1 MLVIIVTLFIIYLIY
16 TYNKHIITCHKWNI
30 SLYIIITVITSLCL
44 LKEFMKFFGYAKENA
59 FLWSIYLPFSL
70 NLSYLYLNTI
80 CFRQKKIINIILWIK
95 SIVCTI
101 LLITCI
107 NAYHENYICV
117 LPQDVLLI
125 NLKFST
131 VIFILMVS
139 SFFWLYGE
147 ILFCRLETFA
157 YQVYEVILILTPF
170 FMFFI
175 LEISSNPNIWEIG
188 LFNTILNIIIM
199 MFLEII
205 ILNLFKNRAYG
216 FYLLYFF
223 VLVLGITNYF
233 VVKFRNIPIAII
245 DILAIK
251 TALSVSS
258 QYQYHLTDGITTAL
272 IITFLLISLI
282 SSFNRLSITNKI
294 ISKKELIIRKAFSVI
309 ILVIGIWGIRTT
321 DLEKSYAIN
330 VDFWNPSATYNNS
343 GFAIGFI
350 TFLQRMVVARPEE
363 YSKQLA
369 SDLLKRSSK
378 ERIVVDMPQPTI
390 IVIMNET
397 FSDLSVLGP
406 LECTE
411 GHLKNLYSVKN
422 DANTLEYGYN
432 YVSTRGGGT
441 STTEF
446 EFLTGNSMSNLP
458 GSNPY
463 AQFSFAK
470 IPSIIQNV
478 KFQGYRTIAMHPEN
492 PNNWRRK
499 SVYKDMGFDEFL
511 SNKDFQGYET
521 TIYDRISDLGNYKK
535 LIDIYENQ
543 IQPSFIFNVTMQ
555 NHGGYD
561 INAINESERVSIDD
575 RYMQYSDV
583 QAYESLINDS
593 DEALGYLMNYF
604 NKVKEPVIICFFGD
618 HQPSL
623 NNEFESNLVDFGKKY
638 NDSDISVQE
647 KYFAVPYF
655 IWSNCNV
662 KDIIAKNN
670 LDGINITSTNYLGCQ
685 VQYYAGLNLSDY
697 GNFLLDQ
704 KQQIPALNFIGYF
717 GDDNQW
723 YSLADESSFSKQINK
738 YQIIQYNV
746 MFDKKKN
753 IELFR

>member
-1 MLVIIVTLFIIYLIY
+1 MLVILVTLFIIYLIY
-16 TYNKHIITCHKWNI
+16 TKNKHKITCSKWNI
-30 SLYIIITVITSLCL
+30 ALYIIISVFTSLCL
-44 LKEFMKFFGYAKENA
+44 LKAFMKYFGYTNETA

-70 NLSYLYLNTI
+70 NLSYLYFNTI
-80 CFRQKKIINIILWIK
+80 CFRKINIVNIILWIK

-107 NAYHENYICV
+107 NAYQKNYICV
-117 LPQDVLLI
+117 FNPDVPFGHFMFSIAIFTLI
-125 NLKFST
+125 
-131 VIFILMVS
+131 VS
-139 SFFWLYGE
+139 SFFLLYGE
-147 ILFCRLETFA
+147 ILFHRLETFA
-157 YQVYEVILILTPF
+157 YQVYEIILILTPL
-170 FMFFI
+170 FMFLV

-188 LFNTILNIIIM
+188 LFNTILNILIM

-216 FYLLYFF
+216 FYLLYIF
-223 VLVLGITNYF
+223 VLVIGITNYY
-233 VVKFRNIPIAII
+233 VVKFRNTPIMIM

-272 IITFLLISLI
+272 IVTFLLISLI

-294 ISKKELIIRKAFSVI
+294 NTKKEVIIRRFLSALV
-309 ILVIGIWGIRTT
+309 LVICFFWIRTT
-321 DLEKSYAIN
+321 DIEKSYAIK
-330 VDFWNPSATYNNS
+330 VDFWNPSVTYNNS
-343 GFAIGFI
+343 GFATAFI
-350 TFLQRMVVARPEE
+350 AFLQKQIVTKPED
-363 YSKQLA
+363 YSNQLA
-369 SDLLKRSSK
+369 SDLLKKSSK
-378 ERIVVDMPQPTI
+378 ERIVADIPQPNI

-411 GHLKNLYSVKN
+411 EHLKNLYSVKN
-422 DANTLEYGYN
+422 DANTIEYGYN

-446 EFLTGNSMSNLP
+446 EFLTGNSMSNLV

-463 AQFSFAK
+463 TQFNFTQ
-470 IPSIIQNV
+470 IPSIIHNI
-478 KFQGYRTIAMHPEN
+478 KFQGYRTIAMHPED

-499 SVYKDMGFDEFL
+499 SVYKEMGFDEFL
-511 SNKDFQGYET
+511 SYKDFQGYET
-521 TIYDRISDLGNYKK
+521 TVYDRISDIGNYKK
-535 LIDIYENQ
+535 LIDMYETQ
-543 IQPSFIFNVTMQ
+543 IQPSFIFNVTIQ

-561 INAINESERVSIDD
+561 INVINESERVSIDD
-575 RYMQYSDV
+575 KYMQYSDV

-593 DEALGYLMNYF
+593 DEALGYLLNYF
-604 NKVKEPVIICFFGD
+604 KKVKEPVIICFFGD

-623 NNEFESNLVDFGKKY
+623 NNEFERYLINSGEEY
-638 NDSDISVQE
+638 NDLDISVQE

-655 IWSNCNV
+655 IWSNYNV

-670 LDGINITSTNYLGCQ
+670 SEGINITSTNYLGCQ

-704 KQQIPALNFIGYF
+704 KQKIPAINYIGYF

-723 YSLADESSFSKQINK
+723 YSLADESSFLKQIKK
-738 YQIIQYNV
+738 YQIVQYNA
-746 MFDKKKN
+746 MFDKKKK
-753 IELFR
+753 IESFR